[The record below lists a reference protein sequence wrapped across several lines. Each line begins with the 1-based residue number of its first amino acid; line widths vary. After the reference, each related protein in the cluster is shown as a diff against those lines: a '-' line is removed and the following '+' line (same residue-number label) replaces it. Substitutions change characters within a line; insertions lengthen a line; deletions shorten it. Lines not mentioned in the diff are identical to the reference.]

1 MEREQLVLLENTG
14 VLPLS
19 PKSGSVALLGPQADV
34 VSMGDYVFFNA
45 SNNGVS
51 PLAGVHQYL
60 ASVNSSVEV
69 NYAEGCKLWSNDESG
84 FADAVAAARKSDVA
98 VVLVGTW
105 THDQTLLWTPGQNA
119 TTGEHNDLSDLGLVG
134 AQRALVQAVVATGKP
149 TVVVFVSGKPVTE
162 PWIAT
167 RTFACLPVPFWAC
180 PYVHADAAAVVQQ
193 FYPGELGGQALAE
206 LLFGAFAP
214 SGRLPVSFPRSVGTA
229 PAFYNYLK
237 GARPLDPGAVLDDG
251 QLQFGH
257 QYVLDSP
264 VPIWSFGQGMSY
276 VNFT

>member
-45 SNNGVS
+45 SNNGIS
-51 PLAGVHQYL
+51 PLAGVRQYL

-119 TTGEHNDLSDLGLVG
+119 TTGEHNDLSDLALVG
-134 AQRALVQAVVATGKP
+134 AQRTLVQAVVATGKP

-167 RTFACLPVPFWAC
+167 RTFARLLVPFRARV
-180 PYVHADAAAVVQQ
+180 YVCADAAAVVQQ
-193 FYPGELGGQALAE
+193 FYPGELGGRALAE
-206 LLFGAFAP
+206 LLFVRAVRPPARVVP
-214 SGRLPVSFPRSVGTA
+214 TERRHCARVLQLPQGRA
-229 PAFYNYLK
+229 PA
-237 GARPLDPGAVLDDG
+237 
-251 QLQFGH
+251 
-257 QYVLDSP
+257 
-264 VPIWSFGQGMSY
+264 
-276 VNFT
+276 